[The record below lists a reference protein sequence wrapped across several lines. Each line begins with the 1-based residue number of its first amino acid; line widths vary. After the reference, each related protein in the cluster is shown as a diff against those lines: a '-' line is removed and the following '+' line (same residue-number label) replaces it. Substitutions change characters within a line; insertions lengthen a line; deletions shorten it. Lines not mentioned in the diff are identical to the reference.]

1 MLLKKKS
8 LTSNLRILRQFMG
21 NSWCHTSI
29 FQSTSLQPVNGS
41 KNSILNWVMKLN
53 LFMFFFLFV
62 FKTPLKDFPC
72 YPSIILTLQLRYLQK
87 CKNESCMY
95 VSSQLFFKT
104 PHETLKFQEK
114 FIFLQT
120 AELNLKKF
128 FIQCLTWGHP
138 KEPLN

>member
-1 MLLKKKS
+1 
-8 LTSNLRILRQFMG
+8 
-21 NSWCHTSI
+21 
-29 FQSTSLQPVNGS
+29 
-41 KNSILNWVMKLN
+41 MKLN

-72 YPSIILTLQLRYLQK
+72 YPSIILTLRLRYLQK